1 MPSLP
6 AHPRAADLLARARTL
21 VFLGAAALC
30 GLAFLGGPARW
41 PARPRTADGQ
51 ALPYGA
57 RIAPQGGFIVQDFSV
72 HRNYLRQI
80 RDHAADR
87 PYRLED
93 QEGMFRRWLPLA
105 ATGEP
110 HAYSPAAL
118 LLSLPWLSLPPRAAF
133 TAFTLFNIAAA
144 LLLLGW
150 GILPRVKNLA
160 QAAAVLAA
168 FAGQSFL
175 TTIMIG
181 QSSVLTTCGLAC
193 GWFLLRWRQSVWRGL
208 GAGAVLW
215 ALAAKPS
222 AAVILLALVLGA
234 RAWLALGTAVI
245 LTILSWL
252 VLAGHYGGLE
262 TGVRDYLSLLGRYH
276 AVGMTPFMA
285 GGMLPQNCTNL
296 NSFLMR
302 LAPGLGGRAFFLS
315 QVLFA
320 GSLAGVT
327 LLRWAG
333 RISLSEQF
341 QALLLAFLLFCPHL
355 GFTEDW
361 AICLFVAEG
370 AFFRE
375 GAAPWLKAALV
386 AAAVYLHGGWVF
398 PAKLILSAWWLAE
411 SPWRIRLFGNRGS
424 QEAQV

>member
-1 MPSLP
+1 M
-6 AHPRAADLLARARTL
+6 ARARAL
-21 VFLGAAALC
+21 VFLCAVLLC
-30 GLAFLGGPARW
+30 GLAFQDGFLIW

-72 HRNYLRQI
+72 NSNYLRQI
-80 RDHAADR
+80 RDHAAAR

-93 QEGMFRRWLPLA
+93 QESMFRRWFPLA
-105 ATGEP
+105 GSGEP

-133 TAFTLFNIAAA
+133 TAFTLLNVAAA
-144 LLLLGW
+144 LILLGW
-150 GILPRVKNLA
+150 GVLPRVKNLA
-160 QAAAVLAA
+160 QAAAVLVA

-175 TTIMIG
+175 ITIRIG

-193 GWFLLRWRQSVWRGL
+193 GWFLLRGGRSVWRGL

-215 ALAAKPS
+215 ALAVKPS

-234 RAWLALGTAVI
+234 QAWLALGTAVI
-245 LTILSWL
+245 LTIFTWL
-252 VLAGHYGGLE
+252 ALAGHYGGLG
-262 TGVRDYLSLLGRYH
+262 TGVRDYFSLLGRYY
-276 AVGMTPFMA
+276 AAGMTPFMA
-285 GGMLPQNCTNL
+285 GGLLPQNCTNL
-296 NSFLMR
+296 NSFLLC

-315 QVLFA
+315 RILFV

-333 RISLSEQF
+333 RISLSAQF

-361 AICLFVAEG
+361 VICLFVVEG

-386 AAAVYLHGGWVF
+386 AAVVCLHGGWVF

-411 SPWRIRLFGNRGS
+411 SPACRDLGKKQS
-424 QEAQV
+424 